1 MKKSTKAM
9 LGLLTTVC
17 AISAC
22 AFFCA
27 CKKKETHSAGSHQHV
42 YDDDSDTTCNVCGY
56 VRQTETPT
64 PAPPEG
70 GEQEKPVEPTPPP
83 EGYVIPA
90 DTDGLIIEGIGEE
103 YALTTQSPA
112 VDVSALPIKIYLSA
126 NDEKGAEVPAENY
139 KVTVYS
145 GNGEV
150 NDAANLRESGRYFV
164 ETQLLGAVL
173 PDGKKVP
180 DGEVCG
186 KAEFEIVNE
195 VQNVILTEGTTR
207 QFASRKDKISQ
218 SWKFAAVYANGDNS
232 EIEREQATIKPL
244 ATEEAGEFF
253 TTVTYCGF
261 EAQISYSVL
270 PVPRPVFLFTAEIIQ
285 PPETENGEYLL
296 TTECFS
302 LTVTSDANYTITPK
316 ITLIYQ
322 NNESPSFLLE
332 ARQAPYDIT
341 VKAVFYFIAENETF
355 TQVKTHKTQV
365 TVTLLPTAPPNT
377 NLTVNGETFSSLPN
391 AIVNTEVLAESDG
404 GNITIAPQSGV
415 SLSVFTPDSPV
426 EIDGK
431 IFDKAIEIENRAV
444 DGKPFAG
451 LSLRLNERAVV
462 TVYAACPQDVF
473 GAMLTFAAST
483 TGEIVGEPTMITDGG
498 IALTLQLEA
507 GDYFCEFTDYKSYF
521 YGAEVIFC

>member
-17 AISAC
+17 AFSAS

-27 CKKKETHSAGSHQHV
+27 CKKKDTHSAGSHQHV
-42 YDDDSDTTCNVCGY
+42 YDDSDTTCNVCGY

-70 GEQEKPVEPTPPP
+70 GEQEKPVELTPPP
-83 EGYVIPA
+83 EGYIIPE
-90 DTDGLIIEGIGEE
+90 DTDGLLIEGIGEE
-103 YALTTQSPA
+103 YTLTTESPA
-112 VDVSALPIKIYLSA
+112 VNVSTLPIKIYLSA
-126 NDEKGAEVPAENY
+126 NGVKGAEVPAKNY
-139 KVTVYS
+139 KITVYS
-145 GNGEV
+145 GNEEV
-150 NDAANLRESGRYFV
+150 NDDDLRESGKYFV
-164 ETQLLGAVL
+164 EAQLLGAVL
-173 PDGKKVP
+173 PDGKRVP

-186 KAEFEIVNE
+186 KAEFEIINE

-218 SWKFAAVYANGDNS
+218 SWKFTAVFANGDNS

-244 ATEEAGEFF
+244 ATEEAGEYF
-253 TTVTYCGF
+253 TTVTYRGF

-270 PVPRPVFLFTAEIIQ
+270 PVPRPVSLFTAEINQ
-285 PPETENGEYLL
+285 PLETDSGEYLL

-341 VKAVFYFIAENETF
+341 VKAVFYFMAENETF
-355 TQVKTHKTQV
+355 TQIETHRTQV
-365 TVTLLPTAPPNT
+365 TVTLLPTAPPNA
-377 NLTVNGETFSSLPN
+377 NLTVNGETFTSLPN
-391 AIVNTEVLAESDG
+391 AIVNTAALAESDG
-404 GNITIAPQSGV
+404 GNITIAPQAGV

-431 IFDKAIEIENRAV
+431 IFNKAIEIENRAV

-451 LSLRLNERAVV
+451 LSLHLNERAAV

-473 GAMLTFAAST
+473 GAMLTFAASA
-483 TGEIVGEPTMITDGG
+483 TGEIVGEPTMITNGG
-498 IALTLQLEA
+498 IAVTLQLEA